1 MTELIPV
8 ANALHQDVW
17 LKNDPDLDSGP
28 VSSLVYE
35 AMEVEEVPP
44 HMHERAQLSHVVRGV
59 GVFTIGETSW
69 TLPPLRAIWIPP
81 GMYHAVRYPRSA
93 QMRSLFF
100 DSDSLGSDALG
111 DVQVFQLDDLT
122 QALLREAADMTWG
135 AEPGKIEKM
144 TLDLLFARLKVQSD
158 SGVFLPGGRD
168 PRLRRVMRF
177 MRENPK
183 SDATL
188 DELAAV
194 GLCSK
199 RTLSRLF
206 VEETALSPALWRRQL
221 RMGLALEMLAAGVP
235 ASTVAWQLGYSTP
248 GNFTVAFKDAFGVT
262 PSKYF
267 K

>member
-1 MTELIPV
+1 MLQAIQ
-8 ANALHQDVW
+8 A
-17 LKNDPDLDSGP
+17 
-28 VSSLVYE
+28 
-35 AMEVEEVPP
+35 
-44 HMHERAQLSHVVRGV
+44 
-59 GVFTIGETSW
+59 TI
-69 TLPPLRAIWIPP
+69 
-81 GMYHAVRYPRSA
+81 
-93 QMRSLFF
+93 
-100 DSDSLGSDALG
+100 
-111 DVQVFQLDDLT
+111 QVFQLDDLT